1 MNTPSTIDEA
11 LQQARRA
18 TGLPTLELRLLMQT
32 VCGFN
37 NTQIMSR
44 GNETLSPEDQAH
56 FVSLSQR
63 RQAGEPMAYILGE
76 REFFSRPFKVT
87 PAVLIPRPDTEDVVT
102 QAIAWIRQRLAQQPH
117 DQLSVLD
124 IGTGSGA
131 IALTLALECPGVQ
144 MVASDIAADALAV
157 AQHNAQQLG
166 VPAVRLIQGDMLDA
180 VRTHLPNARFDLI
193 ISNPP
198 YIEAGDPHLD
208 QGDLRHEPPDA
219 LTDHGD
225 GLRFY
230 RVIAQESPGFLKAG
244 GAVIV
249 EHGYQQQAAVVQ
261 LFEQGLFASVRG
273 FPDLS
278 GNPRGVLASLE
289 LQRNTPISITIQSV

>member
-1 MNTPSTIDEA
+1 MNPPCTINEA
-11 LQQARRA
+11 LQHARRETA
-18 TGLPTLELRLLMQT
+18 MPMLELRLLMQT
-32 VCGFN
+32 VCGLT
-37 NTQIMSR
+37 NTQIISR
-44 GNETLSPEDQAH
+44 GGDVLQPEYQAH
-56 FVSLSQR
+56 FMSLVQR
-63 RQAGEPMAYILGE
+63 RYAGEPIAYMLGE
-76 REFFSRPFKVT
+76 KEFYARPFKVT

-102 QAIAWIRQRLAQQPH
+102 QAIAWIKQRQAQQPNRT
-117 DQLSVLD
+117 LRVLD

-131 IALTLALECPGVQ
+131 IALTLALECTGIDVL
-144 MVASDIAADALAV
+144 ACDISVEALAV
-157 AQHNAQQLG
+157 AQDNALRLQA
-166 VPAVRLIQGDMLDA
+166 PAVQFIQGDLLDA
-180 VRTHLPNARFDLI
+180 VRTHQPDARFDLI

-230 RVIAQESPGFLKAG
+230 RAIAQESPAFLTAG

-249 EHGYQQQAAVVQ
+249 EHGYRQQGAVVQ
-261 LFEQGLFASVRG
+261 LFQQGPFVSVAG
-273 FPDLS
+273 FTDLS

-289 LQRNTPISITIQSV
+289 LRRNTPISITIQSV